1 MKQKVHS
8 VSYLAKA
15 EFELKNGVY
24 DLVALPAGAEVVKV
38 SLELAGNLADVN
50 INVGFKDEPT
60 KNYFLTSDDV
70 ALVKNEATK
79 KHSSNPEKVVLDEAT
94 KTFHFLTSDDVALT
108 ITSAKDYTATSN
120 KVVVA
125 EVQVGNHDGGS
136 DTKGVLRVLYFL
148 PSVIEVEY

>member
-15 EFELKNGVY
+15 EFEFKNGVY
-24 DLVALPAGAEVVKV
+24 DLVALPTGAEVVKV
-38 SLELAGNLADVN
+38 SLEVVGNPTTGTVS
-50 INVGFKDEPT
+50 VGFKDENT
-60 KNYFLTSDDV
+60 KEYFLTLDNTV
-70 ALVKNEATK
+70 ADSAG
-79 KHSSNPEKVVLDEAT
+79 
-94 KTFHFLTSDDVALT
+94 KTHA
-108 ITSAKDYTATSN
+108 TSAKDYTATSN

-125 EVQVGNHDGGS
+125 EVKKANEN

>member
-24 DLVALPAGAEVVKV
+24 DLVALPTGAEVVKV
-38 SLELAGNLADVN
+38 SLEVVGNPKVGY
-50 INVGFKDEPT
+50 INVGFKDETT
-60 KNYFLTSDDV
+60 KNYFLFVPLDT
-70 ALVKNEATK
+70 
-79 KHSSNPEKVVLDEAT
+79 PVVMG
-94 KTFHFLTSDDVALT
+94 KTT
-108 ITSAKDYTATSN
+108 TSANDYTATSN

-125 EVQVGNHDGGS
+125 EVIEANQGDAR
-136 DTKGVLRVLYFL
+136 GVLRVLYFL

>member
-15 EFELKNGVY
+15 EFEFKNGVY
-24 DLVALPAGAEVVKV
+24 DLVALPTGAEVVKV
-38 SLELAGNLADVN
+38 SLEVVGNPTAGN
-50 INVGFKDEPT
+50 ISVGFKDE
-60 KNYFLTSDDV
+60 KEYFLKLENHQ
-70 ALVKNEATK
+70 AKNA
-79 KHSSNPEKVVLDEAT
+79 
-94 KTFHFLTSDDVALT
+94 
-108 ITSAKDYTATSN
+108 TSAKDYTVTSN

-125 EVQVGNHDGGS
+125 EVKNANGT

>member
-24 DLVALPAGAEVVKV
+24 DLVALPCGAEVVKV
-38 SLELAGNLADVN
+38 ALEVVGNPTAGNVS
-50 INVGFKDEPT
+50 VGFKDKDETT
-60 KNYFLTSDDV
+60 KGYFLTLEV
-70 ALVKNEATK
+70 IETNNKNA
-79 KHSSNPEKVVLDEAT
+79 
-94 KTFHFLTSDDVALT
+94 
-108 ITSAKDYTATSN
+108 TSAKDYTATSN

-125 EVQVGNHDGGS
+125 EVKNANSNGA
-136 DTKGVLRVLYFL
+136 KGVLRVLYFL

>member
-24 DLVALPAGAEVVKV
+24 DLVALPTGAEVVKV
-38 SLELAGNLADVN
+38 SLEVVGKLIAGTVS
-50 INVGFKDEPT
+50 VGFKDET
-60 KNYFLTSDDV
+60 QKNYFL
-70 ALVKNEATK
+70 
-79 KHSSNPEKVVLDEAT
+79 VLDSQNQEA
-94 KTFHFLTSDDVALT
+94 
-108 ITSAKDYTATSN
+108 TSAKNYTAKSN

-125 EVQVGNHDGGS
+125 EVKNANAN

>member
-15 EFELKNGVY
+15 EFEFKNGVY
-24 DLVALPAGAEVVKV
+24 DLVALPTGAEVVKV
-38 SLELAGNLADVN
+38 SLEIVGNPTAGSVS
-50 INVGFKDEPT
+50 VGFKDET
-60 KNYFLTSDDV
+60 NKNYFLNLENISSAD
-70 ALVKNEATK
+70 K
-79 KHSSNPEKVVLDEAT
+79 KYA
-94 KTFHFLTSDDVALT
+94 
-108 ITSAKDYTATSN
+108 TSAKDYTATDN

-125 EVQVGNHDGGS
+125 EVKNANGN

>member
-15 EFELKNGVY
+15 EFEFKNGVY
-24 DLVALPAGAEVVKV
+24 DLVALPSGAEVVKV
-38 SLELAGNLADVN
+38 SLEVVGNPTTGN
-50 INVGFKDEPT
+50 ISVGFKDETT
-60 KNYFLTSDDV
+60 KNYFLT
-70 ALVKNEATK
+70 LENI
-79 KHSSNPEKVVLDEAT
+79 SSKLA
-94 KTFHFLTSDDVALT
+94 
-108 ITSAKDYTATSN
+108 TSAKDYTATSN

-125 EVQVGNHDGGS
+125 EVKNANGN

>member
-15 EFELKNGVY
+15 EFEFKNGVY
-24 DLVALPAGAEVVKV
+24 DLVALPTGAEVVKV
-38 SLELAGNLADVN
+38 SLEVVGSPTAGN
-50 INVGFKDEPT
+50 ISVGFKDET
-60 KNYFLTSDDV
+60 QKNYFLTLENINESKV
-70 ALVKNEATK
+70 A
-79 KHSSNPEKVVLDEAT
+79 
-94 KTFHFLTSDDVALT
+94 
-108 ITSAKDYTATSN
+108 TSARDYTATSN

-125 EVQVGNHDGGS
+125 EVKSANAN

>member
-15 EFELKNGVY
+15 EFEFKNGVY
-24 DLVALPAGAEVVKV
+24 DLVALPTGAEVVKV
-38 SLELAGNLADVN
+38 SLEVVGNPMAGSVS
-50 INVGFKDEPT
+50 VGFKDETT
-60 KNYFLTSDDV
+60 KEYFLKLEEVNTN
-70 ALVKNEATK
+70 KNT
-79 KHSSNPEKVVLDEAT
+79 
-94 KTFHFLTSDDVALT
+94 
-108 ITSAKDYTATSN
+108 TSAKDYTATDN

-125 EVQVGNHDGGS
+125 EVKSANGT